1 VLLGHA
7 LEVEEGDQGVRRY
20 GHPVVAWALVLWTL
34 FVWGT
39 RIANILT
46 DGGGAGA
53 LAVAVGLTAL
63 GLAAGASL
71 VGARLPWALPALAV
85 GTVVVWAVRVPLV
98 LAHDHEAGFVVVH
111 LVLAAVSVALA
122 VGALRARPVHR
133 LTRA

>member
-1 VLLGHA
+1 VP
-7 LEVEEGDQGVRRY
+7 
-20 GHPVVAWALVLWTL
+20 PVVAWALVLWTL

-122 VGALRARPVHR
+122 VGALRAVPGHR